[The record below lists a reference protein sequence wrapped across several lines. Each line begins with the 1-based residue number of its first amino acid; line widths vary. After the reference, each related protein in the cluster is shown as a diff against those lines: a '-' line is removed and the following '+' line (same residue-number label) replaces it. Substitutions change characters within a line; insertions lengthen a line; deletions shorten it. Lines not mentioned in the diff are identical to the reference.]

1 MSQSWPLING
11 GIMGMSKNHSQNPA
25 ADITTKDRGFTLVE
39 ILIAIS
45 IFSVGL
51 LAVASMQISA
61 IRGNSFAGGVT
72 EGTMW
77 VGDQLERLMA
87 RPYDDADLN
96 DTDGDG
102 AAGLDDTGDDA
113 DYTEVRGI
121 CTVCW
126 NVAIDAVTN
135 NTKTITV
142 IAIWTDHGVNKRVSI
157 QHIKAK

>member
-1 MSQSWPLING
+1 M
-11 GIMGMSKNHSQNPA
+11 KRNHPTEIRKA
-25 ADITTKDRGFTLVE
+25 TKDKGFTLLE
-39 ILIAIS
+39 IIIAIS
-45 IFSVGL
+45 VLTVGL

-61 IRGNSFAGGVT
+61 IRANSFAGTVT
-72 EGTMW
+72 EAAMLA
-77 VGDQLERLMA
+77 GDQLEKLMA
-87 RPYDDADLN
+87 RPYDDADLD

-113 DYTEVRGI
+113 DYTEDRGI
-121 CTVCW
+121 YTVCW

-157 QHIKAK
+157 QHIKAR

>member
-1 MSQSWPLING
+1 MGISQ
-11 GIMGMSKNHSQNPA
+11 NHSQNPT
-25 ADITTKDRGFTLVE
+25 ADIRTKDKGFTLLE

-45 IFSVGL
+45 VLTVGL

-61 IRGNSFAGGVT
+61 MRANSFAGGVT
-72 EGTMW
+72 EGTTW
-77 VGDQLERLMA
+77 AGDQLERLIA
-87 RPYDDADLN
+87 QPYDDADLN

-102 AAGLDDTGDDA
+102 DAGLDDTGDDA
-113 DYTEVRGI
+113 DYTEDRGI
-121 CTVCW
+121 YTVCW

-157 QHIKAK
+157 QHIKAR